1 MQKQEIKSKVKYQ
14 DYEYIKHLGVDGD
27 KLRYFRKLNPHK
39 IKLHTKEFSSI
50 DNINKQKH
58 LRYIWDYSNGCN
70 NNSVSTR
77 SNEFKNAELII
88 INNGQ
93 VYNGTISGI
102 IRYPFR
108 KSRLVVLYKDNK
120 GNKKVTV
127 TQKLNMK
134 ILNRSIGNECRVYE
148 YNNTALVKIADNLKI
163 KGNMHIFQ
171 QLGLSLSLIAAQTV
185 IIQAVFKILQM
196 IK

>member
-27 KLRYFRKLNPHK
+27 KLKYFRKLNPHK
-39 IKLHTKEFSSI
+39 IKLHTKEFSCI

-58 LRYIWDYSNGCN
+58 LRYIWDYAN
-70 NNSVSTR
+70 NYDAVR
-77 SNEFKNAELII
+77 SNEFKNAELVI
-88 INNGQ
+88 INHGQ
-93 VYNGTISGI
+93 VYNGTISGVL
-102 IRYPFR
+102 RYPFR

-134 ILNRSIGNECRVYE
+134 ILNKSIGNECRVYE
-148 YNNTALVKIADNLKI
+148 YNNTALVKIADNLKL

-171 QLGLSLSLIAAQTV
+171 QLGLSLSLIVAQTT

>member
-27 KLRYFRKLNPHK
+27 KLIYFRKLNPHK

-50 DNINKQKH
+50 DNIKKQKH
-58 LRYIWDYSNGCN
+58 LRYIWDYASNYDDA
-70 NNSVSTR
+70 R
-77 SNEFKNAELII
+77 SKEFKNAELVI

-120 GNKKVTV
+120 SNKKVTV

-134 ILNRSIGNECRVYE
+134 ILNKSIGNECRVYE
-148 YNNTALVKIADNLKI
+148 YNNTALVKIADNLKL

-171 QLGLSLSLIAAQTV
+171 QLVLSLSLIVAQTM

>member
-1 MQKQEIKSKVKYQ
+1 MEKQEIKSKVKYQ

-58 LRYIWDYSNGCN
+58 LRYIWDYANDN
-70 NNSVSTR
+70 VSADIV
-77 SNEFKNAELII
+77 SKEFKNAELII

-148 YNNTALVKIADNLKI
+148 YNNTALVKIADNLKL

-171 QLGLSLSLIAAQTV
+171 QLGLSLSLIIAQTM
-185 IIQAVFKILQM
+185 IIMSVFKILQM

>member
-1 MQKQEIKSKVKYQ
+1 MEKQEIKSKVKYH

-39 IKLHTKEFSSI
+39 MKLHTKEFSSI
-50 DNINKQKH
+50 DNIKKQKH
-58 LRYIWDYSNGCN
+58 LRYIWDYANDSISNTG
-70 NNSVSTR
+70 

-102 IRYPFR
+102 LRYPFR

-134 ILNRSIGNECRVYE
+134 ILNKSIGNECRVYE
-148 YNNTALVKIADNLKI
+148 YNNTALVKIADNLKL

-171 QLGLSLSLIAAQTV
+171 QLILSLSLIVAQTM

>member
-27 KLRYFRKLNPHK
+27 KLIYFRKLNPHK

-50 DNINKQKH
+50 DNIKKQKH
-58 LRYIWDYSNGCN
+58 LRYIWDYASNYDDA
-70 NNSVSTR
+70 R
-77 SNEFKNAELII
+77 SKEFKNAELVI

-134 ILNRSIGNECRVYE
+134 ILNKSIGNECRVYE
-148 YNNTALVKIADNLKI
+148 YNNTALVKIADNLKL

-171 QLGLSLSLIAAQTV
+171 QLVLSLSLIVAQTM

>member
-58 LRYIWDYSNGCN
+58 LRYIWDYANDN
-70 NNSVSTR
+70 VSTDIV
-77 SNEFKNAELII
+77 SKEFKNAELII

-108 KSRLVVLYKDNK
+108 KSSLVVLYKDNK

-148 YNNTALVKIADNLKI
+148 YNNTALVKIADNLKL

>member
-1 MQKQEIKSKVKYQ
+1 MQKQEIKNKVKYQ
-14 DYEYIKHLGVDGD
+14 DYEYIKHLGVDED

-39 IKLHTKEFSSI
+39 IKLHTREFSSI
-50 DNINKQKH
+50 DNIKKQKH
-58 LRYIWDYSNGCN
+58 LRYIWDYSIN
-70 NNSVSTR
+70 NDTG

-102 IRYPFR
+102 LRYPFR
-108 KSRLVVLYKDNK
+108 KSRLVVLYKDSK

-134 ILNRSIGNECRVYE
+134 ILNKSIGNECRVYE
-148 YNNTALVKIADNLKI
+148 YNNTALVKIADNLKL

-171 QLGLSLSLIAAQTV
+171 QLVLSLSLIVAQAT

>member
-58 LRYIWDYSNGCN
+58 LRYIWDYAN
-70 NNSVSTR
+70 NYDAVR
-77 SNEFKNAELII
+77 SNEFKNAELVI
-88 INNGQ
+88 INHGQ

-102 IRYPFR
+102 LRYPFR

-134 ILNRSIGNECRVYE
+134 ILNKSIGNECRVYE
-148 YNNTALVKIADNLKI
+148 YNNIALVKIADNLKL

-171 QLGLSLSLIAAQTV
+171 QLGLSLSLIVAQTM

>member
-39 IKLHTKEFSSI
+39 IKLHKKEFSSI

-58 LRYIWDYSNGCN
+58 LRYIWDYVNDN
-70 NNSVSTR
+70 VSTDIV
-77 SNEFKNAELII
+77 SKEFKNAELII

-148 YNNTALVKIADNLKI
+148 YNNTALVKIADNLKL

-171 QLGLSLSLIAAQTV
+171 QLGLSLSLIAAQTM
-185 IIQAVFKILQM
+185 IIMAVFKILQM

>member
-1 MQKQEIKSKVKYQ
+1 MKKQEIKSKVKYQ

-58 LRYIWDYSNGCN
+58 LRYIWDYANDN
-70 NNSVSTR
+70 VSTDIV
-77 SNEFKNAELII
+77 SKEFKNAELII

-148 YNNTALVKIADNLKI
+148 YNNTALVKIADNLKL

>member
-1 MQKQEIKSKVKYQ
+1 MQKQEIKSKVKYY

-58 LRYIWDYSNGCN
+58 LRYIWDYAN
-70 NNSVSTR
+70 NYDAVR
-77 SNEFKNAELII
+77 SNEFKNAELVI
-88 INNGQ
+88 INHGQ
-93 VYNGTISGI
+93 VYNGTISGVL
-102 IRYPFR
+102 RYPFR

-134 ILNRSIGNECRVYE
+134 ILNKSIGNECRVYE
-148 YNNTALVKIADNLKI
+148 YNNIALVKIADNLKL

-171 QLGLSLSLIAAQTV
+171 QLGLSLSLIVAQTM

>member
-14 DYEYIKHLGVDGD
+14 DYEYIKHLEVDGD
-27 KLRYFRKLNPHK
+27 KLIYFRKLNPHK

-50 DNINKQKH
+50 DNIKKQKH
-58 LRYIWDYSNGCN
+58 LRYIWDYASNYDDA
-70 NNSVSTR
+70 R
-77 SNEFKNAELII
+77 SKEFKNAELVI

-134 ILNRSIGNECRVYE
+134 ILNKSIGNECRVYE
-148 YNNTALVKIADNLKI
+148 YNNTALVKIADNLKL

-171 QLGLSLSLIAAQTV
+171 QLILSLSLIVAQTM

>member
-58 LRYIWDYSNGCN
+58 LRYIWDYANDN
-70 NNSVSTR
+70 VSTDIV
-77 SNEFKNAELII
+77 SKEFKNAELII

-148 YNNTALVKIADNLKI
+148 YNNTALVKIADNLKL

-171 QLGLSLSLIAAQTV
+171 QLGLSLSLVAAQTM
-185 IIQAVFKILQM
+185 IIMAVFKILQM

>member
-58 LRYIWDYSNGCN
+58 LRYIWDYGNDN
-70 NNSVSTR
+70 VSTDIV
-77 SNEFKNAELII
+77 SKEFKNAELII

-148 YNNTALVKIADNLKI
+148 YNNTALVKIADNLKL

>member
-1 MQKQEIKSKVKYQ
+1 MEKQEIKSKVKYQ
-14 DYEYIKHLGVDGD
+14 DYEYIKHFGVDGD

-50 DNINKQKH
+50 DNIKKQRH
-58 LRYIWDYSNGCN
+58 LRYIWDYDN
-70 NNSVSTR
+70 NYDTV

-134 ILNRSIGNECRVYE
+134 ILNKSIGNECRVYE
-148 YNNTALVKIADNLKI
+148 YNNTALVKIADNLKL

-171 QLGLSLSLIAAQTV
+171 QLVLSLSLIAAQTM
-185 IIQAVFKILQM
+185 IMQAVFKILQM

>member
-1 MQKQEIKSKVKYQ
+1 MKKQEIKSKVKYQ

-58 LRYIWDYSNGCN
+58 LRYIWDYANDN
-70 NNSVSTR
+70 VSTDIV
-77 SNEFKNAELII
+77 SKEFKNAELII

-148 YNNTALVKIADNLKI
+148 YNNTALVKIADNLKL

-171 QLGLSLSLIAAQTV
+171 QLGLSLSLIASQTM
-185 IIQAVFKILQM
+185 IIMAVFKILQM

>member
-27 KLRYFRKLNPHK
+27 KLIYFRKLNPHK

-50 DNINKQKH
+50 DNIKKQKH
-58 LRYIWDYSNGCN
+58 LRYIWDYASNYDDA
-70 NNSVSTR
+70 R
-77 SNEFKNAELII
+77 SKEFKNAELVI

-134 ILNRSIGNECRVYE
+134 ILNKSIGNECRVYE
-148 YNNTALVKIADNLKI
+148 YNNTALVKIADNLKL

-171 QLGLSLSLIAAQTV
+171 QLILSLSLIVAQTM

>member
-50 DNINKQKH
+50 DSINKQKH
-58 LRYIWDYSNGCN
+58 LRYIWDYAN
-70 NNSVSTR
+70 NYDAVR
-77 SNEFKNAELII
+77 SNEFKNAELVI
-88 INNGQ
+88 INHGQ
-93 VYNGTISGI
+93 VYNGTISGVL
-102 IRYPFR
+102 RYPFR

-134 ILNRSIGNECRVYE
+134 ILNKSIGNECRVYE
-148 YNNTALVKIADNLKI
+148 YNNTALVKIADNLKL

-171 QLGLSLSLIAAQTV
+171 QLGLSLSLIVAQTM

>member
-1 MQKQEIKSKVKYQ
+1 MGKQEIKSKVKYQ

-58 LRYIWDYSNGCN
+58 LRYIWDYANDN
-70 NNSVSTR
+70 VSADIV
-77 SNEFKNAELII
+77 SKEFKNAELII

-148 YNNTALVKIADNLKI
+148 YNNTALVKIADNLKL

-171 QLGLSLSLIAAQTV
+171 QLGLSLSLIAAQTM
-185 IIQAVFKILQM
+185 IIMAVFKILQM

>member
-1 MQKQEIKSKVKYQ
+1 MEKQEIKSKVKYQ

-58 LRYIWDYSNGCN
+58 LRYIWDYANDN
-70 NNSVSTR
+70 VSTDIV
-77 SNEFKNAELII
+77 SKEFKNAELII

-134 ILNRSIGNECRVYE
+134 ILNISIGNECRVYE
-148 YNNTALVKIADNLKI
+148 YNNTALVKIADNLKL

-171 QLGLSLSLIAAQTV
+171 QLGLSLSLIIAQTM
-185 IIQAVFKILQM
+185 IIMAVFKILQM

>member
-58 LRYIWDYSNGCN
+58 LRYIWDYAN
-70 NNSVSTR
+70 NYDAVR
-77 SNEFKNAELII
+77 SNEFKNAELVI
-88 INNGQ
+88 INHGQ
-93 VYNGTISGI
+93 VYNGTISGVL
-102 IRYPFR
+102 RYPFR

-134 ILNRSIGNECRVYE
+134 ILNKSIGNECRVYE
-148 YNNTALVKIADNLKI
+148 YNNTALVKIADNLKL

-171 QLGLSLSLIAAQTV
+171 QLGLSLSLIVAQTM

>member
-1 MQKQEIKSKVKYQ
+1 MEKQEIKSKVKYQ

-58 LRYIWDYSNGCN
+58 LRYIWDYANDN
-70 NNSVSTR
+70 VSTDIV
-77 SNEFKNAELII
+77 SKEFKNAELII

-108 KSRLVVLYKDNK
+108 KSRLVALYKDNK

-148 YNNTALVKIADNLKI
+148 YNNTALVKIADNLKL

-171 QLGLSLSLIAAQTV
+171 QLGLSLSLIIAQTM
-185 IIQAVFKILQM
+185 IIMAVFKILQM

>member
-58 LRYIWDYSNGCN
+58 LRYIWDYANDN
-70 NNSVSTR
+70 VSTDIV
-77 SNEFKNAELII
+77 SKEFKNAELII

-148 YNNTALVKIADNLKI
+148 YNNTALVKIADNLKL

-171 QLGLSLSLIAAQTV
+171 QLGLSLSLIIAQTM
-185 IIQAVFKILQM
+185 IIMAVFKILQM

>member
-1 MQKQEIKSKVKYQ
+1 MEKQEIKSKVKYQ

-58 LRYIWDYSNGCN
+58 LRYIWDYANDN
-70 NNSVSTR
+70 VSTDIV
-77 SNEFKNAELII
+77 SKEFKNAELII

-148 YNNTALVKIADNLKI
+148 YNNTALVKIADNLKL

-171 QLGLSLSLIAAQTV
+171 QLGLSLSLIIAQTM
-185 IIQAVFKILQM
+185 IIMAVFKILQM

>member
-1 MQKQEIKSKVKYQ
+1 MGKQEIKSKVKYQ

-50 DNINKQKH
+50 DNISKQKH
-58 LRYIWDYSNGCN
+58 LRYIWDYANDN
-70 NNSVSTR
+70 VSTDIV
-77 SNEFKNAELII
+77 SKEFKNAELII

-148 YNNTALVKIADNLKI
+148 YNNTALVKIADNLKL

-171 QLGLSLSLIAAQTV
+171 QLGLSLSLIAAQTT
-185 IIQAVFKILQM
+185 IIMAVFKILQM

>member
-58 LRYIWDYSNGCN
+58 LRYAWDYANDN
-70 NNSVSTR
+70 VSTDIV
-77 SNEFKNAELII
+77 SKEFKNAELII

-108 KSRLVVLYKDNK
+108 KSRLVVLYKDNN

-148 YNNTALVKIADNLKI
+148 YNNTALVKIADNLKL

-171 QLGLSLSLIAAQTV
+171 QLGLSLSLITAQTM
-185 IIQAVFKILQM
+185 IIMAVFKILQM

>member
-1 MQKQEIKSKVKYQ
+1 MKKQEIKSKVKYQ

-58 LRYIWDYSNGCN
+58 LRYIWDYANDN
-70 NNSVSTR
+70 VSTDIV
-77 SNEFKNAELII
+77 SKEFKNAELII

-148 YNNTALVKIADNLKI
+148 YNNTALVKIADNLKL

-171 QLGLSLSLIAAQTV
+171 QLGLSLSLIIAQTM
-185 IIQAVFKILQM
+185 IIMAVFKILQM

>member
-1 MQKQEIKSKVKYQ
+1 MKKQEIKSKVKYQ

-58 LRYIWDYSNGCN
+58 LRYIWDYANDN
-70 NNSVSTR
+70 VSTDIV
-77 SNEFKNAELII
+77 SKEFKNAELII

-148 YNNTALVKIADNLKI
+148 YNNTALVKIADNLRI
-163 KGNMHIFQ
+163 KRNMHIFQ

>member
-27 KLRYFRKLNPHK
+27 KLKYFRKLNPHK

-58 LRYIWDYSNGCN
+58 LRYIWDYANDN
-70 NNSVSTR
+70 NNSMS

-148 YNNTALVKIADNLKI
+148 YNNTALVKIADNLKL

-171 QLGLSLSLIAAQTV
+171 QLGLSLSLIIAQTM
-185 IIQAVFKILQM
+185 IIMAVFKILQM

>member
-50 DNINKQKH
+50 DNIKKQRH
-58 LRYIWDYSNGCN
+58 LRYIWDYDNN
-70 NNSVSTR
+70 NNSMS
-77 SNEFKNAELII
+77 SNEFKNAELVI

-108 KSRLVVLYKDNK
+108 KNRLVVLYTDDKN
-120 GNKKVTV
+120 NKKVTV

-134 ILNRSIGNECRVYE
+134 ILNKSIGNECRVYE
-148 YNNTALVKIADNLKI
+148 YNNTALVKIADNLKL

-171 QLGLSLSLIAAQTV
+171 QLVLSLSLIVAQTM
-185 IIQAVFKILQM
+185 IIQAVFKVLQM

>member
-1 MQKQEIKSKVKYQ
+1 METREIKSKVKYQ

-50 DNINKQKH
+50 DNIKKQKH
-58 LRYIWDYSNGCN
+58 LRYIWDYANDSISN
-70 NNSVSTR
+70 SMS
-77 SNEFKNAELII
+77 SNEFKNAELVI

-134 ILNRSIGNECRVYE
+134 ILNKSIGNECRVYE
-148 YNNTALVKIADNLKI
+148 YNNTALVKIADNLKL

-171 QLGLSLSLIAAQTV
+171 QLVLSLSLIVAQTM

>member
-58 LRYIWDYSNGCN
+58 LRYIWDYANDNVSNDI
-70 NNSVSTR
+70 VSK
-77 SNEFKNAELII
+77 EFKNAELII

-108 KSRLVVLYKDNK
+108 KSRLVVLYKDNN

-148 YNNTALVKIADNLKI
+148 YNNTALVKIADNLKL

-171 QLGLSLSLIAAQTV
+171 QLGLSLSLIAAQTM
-185 IIQAVFKILQM
+185 IIMAVFKILQM

>member
-1 MQKQEIKSKVKYQ
+1 MEKQEIKSKVKYQ

-58 LRYIWDYSNGCN
+58 LRYIWDYANDN
-70 NNSVSTR
+70 VSTDIV
-77 SNEFKNAELII
+77 SKEFKNAELII

-148 YNNTALVKIADNLKI
+148 YNNTALVKIADNLKL

-171 QLGLSLSLIAAQTV
+171 QLGLSLSLIAAQTM
-185 IIQAVFKILQM
+185 IIMAVFKILQM

>member
-1 MQKQEIKSKVKYQ
+1 MDKQEIKSKVKYQ

-58 LRYIWDYSNGCN
+58 LRYIWDYANDN
-70 NNSVSTR
+70 VSTDIV
-77 SNEFKNAELII
+77 SKEFKNAELII

-148 YNNTALVKIADNLKI
+148 YNNTALVKIADNLKL

-185 IIQAVFKILQM
+185 IIMAVFKILQM

>member
-58 LRYIWDYSNGCN
+58 LRYIWDYANDN
-70 NNSVSTR
+70 VSTDIV
-77 SNEFKNAELII
+77 SKEFKNAELII

-148 YNNTALVKIADNLKI
+148 YNNTALVKIADNLKL

>member
-1 MQKQEIKSKVKYQ
+1 MKKQEIKSKVKYQ

-58 LRYIWDYSNGCN
+58 LRYIWDYANDN
-70 NNSVSTR
+70 VSTDIV
-77 SNEFKNAELII
+77 SKEFKNAELII

-148 YNNTALVKIADNLKI
+148 YNNTALVKIADNLKL

-185 IIQAVFKILQM
+185 IIMAVFKILQM

>member
-1 MQKQEIKSKVKYQ
+1 MGKQEIKSKVRYQ

-58 LRYIWDYSNGCN
+58 LRYIWDYANDN
-70 NNSVSTR
+70 VSTDIV
-77 SNEFKNAELII
+77 SKEFKNAELII

-148 YNNTALVKIADNLKI
+148 YNNTALVKIADNLKL